1 MSNFKFIRHYFGI
14 SGCFKGT
21 TIDAEIKEDKE
32 DIGKNKKVAMKTDI
46 KLWKSY
52 ESKFS
57 LEQSDLNYAALYL
70 CKLKNFIYDVE
81 FPKFIRTILVE
92 RGVSD
97 MIFYYLEREGNE
109 NKLNEESI
117 RDFIKEEEILE
128 EQNSYYKSE
137 KILLVQND
145 IEFIKNV
152 VLKEPTRAECF
163 PGGVDNY
170 LKQQEKYIEFT
181 QKFNKI
187 TKTEVIKDAGKYLN
201 ELGLTF
207 NPNVREK

>member
-1 MSNFKFIRHYFGI
+1 MSNFKFIRHYYGL

-21 TIDAEIKEDKE
+21 TIDAEIKEDNE
-32 DIGKNKKVAMKTDI
+32 EIGERKKVAMKTDI

-52 ESKFS
+52 EKMFG

-81 FPKFIRTILVE
+81 FPKSIRTILVE

-97 MIFYYLEREGNE
+97 MLFYYYERTSKPGEYD
-109 NKLNEESI
+109 NKYIEK
-117 RDFIKEEEILE
+117 FIKEEEILE
-128 EQNSYYKSE
+128 EQYSYYNSE

-152 VLKEPTRAECF
+152 ILKEPTRAECF
-163 PGGVDNY
+163 PGGVDDY

-187 TKTEVIKDAGKYLN
+187 TKTEVIKDAEKYLN

-207 NPNVREK
+207 NPNV